1 MINPLR
7 DPESRKAWA
16 FVIMF
21 GGCVVMT
28 AYAVAVLVMVR
39 TELLHV
45 FWLGIAAHV
54 QLFALL
60 AGFIGFNI
68 RRSMK
73 AGRDGVEYDDREGAP
88 IVTTTTT
95 TAVKGDGE

>member
-28 AYAVAVLVMVR
+28 AYAVAVLIMR
-39 TELLHV
+39 
-45 FWLGIAAHV
+45 GG
-54 QLFALL
+54 QG
-60 AGFIGFNI
+60 AGPSA
-68 RRSMK
+68 R
-73 AGRDGVEYDDREGAP
+73 GR
-88 IVTTTTT
+88 
-95 TAVKGDGE
+95 